1 MENGVFQINNYEMED
16 VGSFLGETSA
26 NAGEVVNDSKKKFA
40 ASKKQNLFAEGA
52 TAIEEK
58 IQYLS
63 DSLESAKRAI
73 IKGNEAA
80 SQLETRMADEAASI
94 EIPNKSIFAINGN
107 DNFSEFRSIYLD
119 KKDGTSVNDGVAS
132 SAVNMD
138 DIDEVTRED
147 LKDINKNYSGEV
159 REIDNYTV
167 AKENMEN
174 INNGD
179 ETVQKDLNF
188 RNVVNGTTLND
199 MNGSALNQGEIAI
212 DAPNLNTVNLQS
224 ISGGNNLS
232 DEKVNVE
239 ENIQT
244 DSQGLEG

>member
-26 NAGEVVNDSKKKFA
+26 NSGEVVNDSKKKFA
-40 ASKKQNLFAEGA
+40 NSKKQNLFAEGA

-94 EIPNKSIFAINGN
+94 EIPNKSIFALNGN

-167 AKENMEN
+167 AKENMVN

-179 ETVQKDLNF
+179 ETTQKDLNF
-188 RNVVNGTTLND
+188 RNVVNGTTLNE

-212 DAPNLNTVNLQS
+212 DAPNLNAVNLQS
-224 ISGGNNLS
+224 IPSGSNLS
-232 DEKVNVE
+232 DEIVNVE
-239 ENIQT
+239 ENIQAE
-244 DSQGLEG
+244 SQGLEG